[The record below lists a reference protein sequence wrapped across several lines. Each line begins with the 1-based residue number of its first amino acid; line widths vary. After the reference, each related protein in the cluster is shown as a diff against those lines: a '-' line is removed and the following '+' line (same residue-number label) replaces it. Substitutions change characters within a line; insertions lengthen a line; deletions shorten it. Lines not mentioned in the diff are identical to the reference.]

1 MSLNSLF
8 YTTTMDIRSKEVVL
22 MSDHTE
28 DVTQQVENQ
37 MNQVGNY
44 AKQKAGRAASKI
56 ARKAG
61 KVALKVGKTAAVKG
75 GALAVK
81 GITAFIA
88 AIISLGVPLLIFLG
102 VLFLLVGIGYL
113 AEIES
118 RPVNQNIQSE
128 SSQQMNKQES
138 SAEKP
143 QGNVSELSSYNLVV
157 NAFYMNYASK
167 SYYQFYEGKLHE
179 LGEPAT
185 IVPSA
190 TRANGD
196 PILAE
201 YSEELRDSSNLESQF
216 LLSHELLWQLDEY
229 LHDKKFKYPESF
241 LKPLYHEEIKTGDQ
255 TTFKLKDLTNDKGE
269 LVAESNVYDE
279 NGNRTNEKT
288 EGVWDYGLAP
298 IISYKTYLE
307 DSRYEYDVMGKAY
320 SYSYTLPDGA
330 VLAEGQDATF
340 TGRET
345 VLLTESDARNYKKD
359 DEYLDYK
366 FVHMIDQ
373 VLTFVGTFTPQ
384 IDYNW
389 SRNPQA
395 VDTFVESEVDKEKT
409 KEYDITFEK
418 MVPKTTSQG
427 RRFKSVMVG
436 KKKVAEVVEGCYRID
451 RNDPDY
457 KYVLYQTCGEKGLLA
472 QSDLP
477 FTFKDVLVKKTVTEP
492 VKVTVTEEVTYNKYL
507 AEVKP
512 QYRGEPQVSDFKG
525 GRYLK
530 DYMYYYETYVP
541 ETVLSDLDLSNRV
554 TQDPEKLQEIIDS
567 YQSLQSTGGSLN
579 SGEGKEVGAF
589 SQGAYDN
596 AYRYLDLFKKYGA
609 MYGVDPY
616 LLLAKAAQESSGDH
630 ESNLTGNAAIG
641 LMQIERPGRTD
652 GTGVSQATAY
662 NHQTKKS
669 ETVKVCLGNSNTPSG
684 CLNVYNLE
692 ENIRVGAMQLAQRYE
707 RFNGHHMLA
716 LQSYNFGEGGI
727 KKTVEVCGFNIDQV
741 KQDQYDLD
749 WMSCRQTVHD
759 NPTLIS
765 PKWEYPTFGDP
776 VYIENVLKFYNNP
789 ETNNHLVY
797 TDKNGNTH
805 RFDTSKIN
813 VEGGG
818 GALFSSTGSGS
829 SSNGGLFSSIGNF
842 FKHHF
847 SKITSS
853 LASFFTDIPEQ
864 FGLPEKDTKHYDIK
878 LTPFELKT
886 METMIFAMKEQVNM
900 DQIGEV
906 TDEMWKERYS
916 EVFVN
921 HSSLSH
927 QLGTAYSGD
936 LDPYFNGTART
947 PLPLEMS
954 PTFLYGYRSMIQ
966 GSHNYGVALIAS
978 PGTQIHAIYDG
989 TILSVEDEGGFKGYS
1004 IKVQHVNGL
1013 VSHYSNLDKSSIKV
1027 KEGDVVR
1034 KGDVIGSVAASKNV
1048 SQQFFHF
1055 ELREND
1061 IPVNPTFLFEN
1072 PGGGDYYVPP
1082 TSGDFTIPLL
1092 KGYVSCEWACYSGH
1106 VGIDLGNYGD
1116 TTTPVIAAADGT
1128 VQEIRLD
1135 DGTRKGYGNAV
1146 FIDHNINGQIFRTVY
1161 GHLHSKPLVK
1171 EGDIVKQGQKLG
1183 TMGNTGNSNGAHLH
1197 FEIREGTA
1205 YSATVNPRKY
1215 INFPALRVP
1224 W

>member
-1 MSLNSLF
+1 MSPNSLF

-37 MNQVGNY
+37 MNQVGDY

-88 AIISLGVPLLIFLG
+88 AIVSFGVPLLIFLG
-102 VLFLLVGIGYL
+102 VLFLLIGIGYL

-128 SSQQMNKQES
+128 SSEQMNKQES

-179 LGEPAT
+179 LGKPAT
-185 IVPSA
+185 ITPKA

-395 VDTFVESEVDKEKT
+395 VDTFVEPKVDKEKT

-427 RRFKSVMVG
+427 RRFKSVMVR
-436 KKKVAEVVEGCYRID
+436 KKKIAEVVEGCYRID

-457 KYVLYQTCGEKGLLA
+457 KYVLYQTCGEKGVLA

-492 VKVTVTEEVTYNKYL
+492 VKVTVTEEITYNKYL

-525 GRYLK
+525 GRYLQ
-530 DYMYYYETYVP
+530 DFMYYYETYVP
-541 ETVLSDLDLSNRV
+541 ETVMSDLDLSNRV

-567 YQSLQSTGGSLN
+567 YQSLQSTGGFLN

-662 NHQTKKS
+662 NHQTKKT

-749 WMSCRQTVHD
+749 WMSCRQTLYN
-759 NPTLIS
+759 NPGLVNRSDLKT
-765 PKWEYPTFGDP
+765 YGDP

-818 GALFSSTGSGS
+818 GALFSSTGSAS
-829 SSNGGLFSSIGNF
+829 SSNGGFLSSVGNF
-842 FKHHF
+842 LKHHF
-847 SKITSS
+847 SKVTSS
-853 LASFFTDIPEQ
+853 LASFFTDVPEQ
-864 FGLPEKDTKHYDIK
+864 FELPEKDTKHFDAN

-886 METMIFAMKEQVNM
+886 METMIFAMKDQVNM

-927 QLGTAYSGD
+927 QIGDGYSGD
-936 LDPYFNGTART
+936 VDPYFNGTART
-947 PLPLEMS
+947 PLPLEMT
-954 PTFLYGYRSMIQ
+954 PTFIYTYRSMIQ
-966 GSHNYGVALIAS
+966 GSHNYGVAVNAS

-989 TILSVEDEGGFKGYS
+989 TILSIKDEGGFKGYS
-1004 IKVQHVNGL
+1004 IKIQHTNGL
-1013 VSHYSNLDKSSIKV
+1013 VSQYSNLDKSSIKV
-1027 KEGDVVR
+1027 KEGESVR
-1034 KGDVIGSVAASKNV
+1034 KGDVIGSVAASKNPT
-1048 SQQFFHF
+1048 QQFFHF
-1055 ELREND
+1055 ELRQND
-1061 IPVNPTFLFEN
+1061 IPVNPTFLFER
-1072 PGGGDYYVPP
+1072 PGGGDYFVPP

-1106 VGIDLGNYGD
+1106 VGIDLGNNGD

-1128 VQEIRLD
+1128 VVAVNPRG
-1135 DGTRKGYGNAV
+1135 DGWEGGYGNYV
-1146 FIDHNINGQIFRTVY
+1146 TIEHLINGQKFRTVY
-1161 GHLHSKPLVK
+1161 AHMHSRPLVK
-1171 EGDIVKQGQKLG
+1171 KGDIVKQGQKLG
-1183 TMGNTGNSNGAHLH
+1183 TMGNTGNSSGAHLH
-1197 FEIREGTA
+1197 FEIQENGVREGR
-1205 YSATVNPRKY
+1205 VNPRKY